1 LAKRQL
7 PKLAYLSSPDAVMAA
22 LSTSKPRTPLALYA
36 LTAGAFGIG
45 TTEFVIMGLLL
56 QVSAD
61 LHVSIAA
68 AGLLISG
75 YALGVFVGA
84 PLLTAA
90 TSRLPHKTA
99 LIALMVI
106 FTLGNLAS
114 ALAPSYTVL
123 MIARVLTSLAHGTF
137 FGVGAVVATGLVAED
152 RKASAIS
159 IMFTG
164 LTVATLLG
172 VPAGAWLGLH
182 FGWRATF
189 WAVSAIGVLATVII
203 ATLVPADR
211 GEHAPMRFIEELKG
225 IAHPQ
230 VLLGLLITVL
240 GFAGVFAV
248 FTYIQPILTR
258 VTGFADSA
266 VSPILLVF
274 GGGMVVG
281 NLLGG
286 RLADRRLVATLL
298 GSLAALAVVLGT
310 MTFALHSK
318 PAMIAFAALFG
329 IVGFATVA
337 PLQLRVL
344 QKASGG
350 RVLASSFN
358 IAAFNLGNAIGAW
371 LGGMVISHGL
381 GLGAVTWVAALLPVL
396 GLAVALCGVRLDTV
410 RTRRASIMTCAETT
424 P

>member
-1 LAKRQL
+1 
-7 PKLAYLSSPDAVMAA
+7 
-22 LSTSKPRTPLALYA
+22 
-36 LTAGAFGIG
+36 
-45 TTEFVIMGLLL
+45 
-56 QVSAD
+56 
-61 LHVSIAA
+61 
-68 AGLLISG
+68 
-75 YALGVFVGA
+75 
-84 PLLTAA
+84 LTAA
-90 TSRLPHKTA
+90 
-99 LIALMVI
+99 
-106 FTLGNLAS
+106 
-114 ALAPSYTVL
+114 LAPNYAML
-123 MIARVLTSLAHGTF
+123 MLARVITSLAHGTF

-211 GEHAPMRFIEELKG
+211 GDAAPMKFAEELKG

-230 VLLGLLITVL
+230 VLLGLLMTVL

-274 GGGMVVG
+274 GGGMVIG

-286 RLADRRLVATLL
+286 RLADRRLAATLL
-298 GSLAALAVVLGT
+298 GSLAALAIVLGA

-318 PAMIAFAALFG
+318 PAMIAFSGLLGIAA
-329 IVGFATVA
+329 FATVA

-344 QKASGG
+344 QKATGG

-371 LGGMVISHGL
+371 LGSVVISHGP
-381 GLGAVTWVAALLPVL
+381 GLAAVSWVAALLPVL
-396 GLAVALCGVRLDTV
+396 GLLVALYSVRLDI
-410 RTRRASIMTCAETT
+410 RPSRRIAVTTCTETLL
-424 P
+424 

>member
-1 LAKRQL
+1 MPTIAITR
-7 PKLAYLSSPDAVMAA
+7 A
-22 LSTSKPRTPLALYA
+22 RTPLALYA

-106 FTLGNLAS
+106 FTIGNLAS
-114 ALAPSYTVL
+114 ALAPSYGVL
-123 MIARVLTSLAHGTF
+123 MLARVITSLAHGTF

-189 WAVSAIGVLATVII
+189 WAVSAIGVLATMII

-211 GEHAPMRFIEELKG
+211 GESAPMKFVEELKG

-230 VLLGLLITVL
+230 VLLGLLMTVL

-258 VTGFADSA
+258 VTGFTDSA

-274 GGGMVVG
+274 GGGMVIG

-286 RLADRRLVATLL
+286 RLADRRLIATLL
-298 GSLAALAVVLGT
+298 GSLAALAIVLGT

-318 PAMIAFAALFG
+318 PAMIAFSGLLGIAA
-329 IVGFATVA
+329 FATVA

-344 QKASGG
+344 QKATGG
-350 RVLASSFN
+350 QVLASSFN

-371 LGGMVISHGL
+371 LGGVVISHGL

-396 GLAVALCGVRLDTV
+396 GLVVALWSVRLDT
-410 RTRRASIMTCAETT
+410 RRPRRLPAVACAETVL
-424 P
+424 

>member
-1 LAKRQL
+1 MPTIAITR
-7 PKLAYLSSPDAVMAA
+7 A
-22 LSTSKPRTPLALYA
+22 RTPLALYA

-106 FTLGNLAS
+106 FTIGNLAS
-114 ALAPSYTVL
+114 ALAPSYGVL
-123 MIARVLTSLAHGTF
+123 MLARVITSLAHGTF

-211 GEHAPMRFIEELKG
+211 GESAPMKFVEELKG

-230 VLLGLLITVL
+230 VLLGLLMTVL

-258 VTGFADSA
+258 VTGFTDSA

-274 GGGMVVG
+274 GGGMVIG

-286 RLADRRLVATLL
+286 RLADKRLVATLL
-298 GSLAALAVVLGT
+298 GSLAALAIVLGT

-318 PAMIAFAALFG
+318 PAMIAFSGLLGIAAFT
-329 IVGFATVA
+329 TVA

-344 QKASGG
+344 QKATGG
-350 RVLASSFN
+350 QVLASSFN

-371 LGGMVISHGL
+371 LGGVVISHGL

-396 GLAVALCGVRLDTV
+396 GLVVALWSVRLDT
-410 RTRRASIMTCAETT
+410 RRPRRLPAVACAETVL
-424 P
+424 

>member
-1 LAKRQL
+1 MH
-7 PKLAYLSSPDAVMAA
+7 SP
-22 LSTSKPRTPLALYA
+22 STRPRTPLALYA

-114 ALAPSYTVL
+114 ALAPSYAVL
-123 MIARVLTSLAHGTF
+123 MVARVLTSLAHGTF

-189 WAVSAIGVLATVII
+189 WAVTAIGVLATVII

-211 GEHAPMRFIEELKG
+211 GNHRPMKFAEELKG

-258 VTGFADSA
+258 VTGFADAA
-266 VSPILLVF
+266 VSPILLLF
-274 GGGMVVG
+274 GAGMVIG

-286 RLADRRLVATLL
+286 RLADKRLVATLL
-298 GSLAALAVVLGT
+298 GSLAALAIVLGA

-318 PAMIAFAALFG
+318 PAMIAFATVFG
-329 IVGFATVA
+329 IVAFATVA
-337 PLQLRVL
+337 PLQLHVL
-344 QKASGG
+344 QKATGG
-350 RVLASSFN
+350 GVLASSFN

-371 LGGMVISHGL
+371 LGGAVISHGP
-381 GLGAVTWVAALLPVL
+381 GLGAVPWVAALLPLL
-396 GLAVALCGVRLDTV
+396 GLGVALGSVRLAA
-410 RTRRASIMTCAETT
+410 RRRGPAPIIARAETIL
-424 P
+424 